1 MKTAAPLSRRRF
13 VTTAAAV
20 GAGALACRSIPLRA
34 ADRAL
39 SDVSFLVITD
49 THLGYQD
56 KDAAE
61 KQWLKTAAELARA
74 PGAFVLHLGDVVD
87 GGREPQYA
95 RYLEGRKLIGKTVHE
110 IPGNHDPQELF
121 ERHLRKDV
129 NFAFE
134 HEWLRVL
141 LINNSRTESHD
152 GFITPE
158 QLAWLGAQCALAA
171 KADQRLLFAMHVPVH
186 TNAAPDRGWH
196 VKPAHGQR
204 EFYALLE
211 KHATRTIAL
220 FHGHFHNGLRG
231 WDDRAP
237 VHEIS
242 FPSALYNLD
251 RKLAAKPAPGYN
263 LPEFRPGFTRVRV
276 RDSVLELAYQPVG
289 VAEPATKQLSLK
301 PA

>member
-13 VTTAAAV
+13 VTSAVAA
-20 GAGALACRSIPLRA
+20 GAGALALRTFALPA

-39 SDVSFLVITD
+39 SEVSFLVITD

-129 NFAFE
+129 NLAFE

-171 KADQRLLFAMHVPVH
+171 KAEQRLLFAMHVPVH
-186 TNAAPDRGWH
+186 TNAAPDRGWY

-242 FPSALYNLD
+242 FPPRSTTSTASSPPNP
-251 RKLAAKPAPGYN
+251 R
-263 LPEFRPGFTRVRV
+263 
-276 RDSVLELAYQPVG
+276 
-289 VAEPATKQLSLK
+289 PATTSPNSA
-301 PA
+301 PASRACAFATACSNSPTNPSAPPNLRRNSCP

>member
-1 MKTAAPLSRRRF
+1 MKTTALLSRRRF
-13 VTTAAAV
+13 VTTV
-20 GAGALACRSIPLRA
+20 GTGAGAVAMRSFRLPA
-34 ADRAL
+34 ADRPL
-39 SDVSFLVITD
+39 SELSFLVITD

-95 RYLEGRKLIGKTVHE
+95 RYLAGRKLIGKPVHE

-129 NFAFE
+129 NLAFE

-152 GFITPE
+152 GFITPD
-158 QLAWLGAQCALAA
+158 QLAWLGDQCAQAA
-171 KADQRLLFAMHVPVH
+171 KLDQRLLFAMHVPVH
-186 TNAAPDRGWH
+186 TNGPPDRGWY

-211 KHATRTIAL
+211 KHAARTIAL

-263 LPEFRPGFTRVRV
+263 LPEFRPGFTRVRI
-276 RDSVLELAYQPVG
+276 RDGVLELAYQPVG